1 MVLSVKF
8 AMKKFILILSL
19 LGFVGLGNMA
29 CAQAETATGAPKKA
43 KAAEAPAVPTA
54 LKKLKTF
61 NGKPNMKAKYYIYL
75 QSASWCG
82 YCRKE
87 MPDIVREYKKMKK
100 GGVEIILCSRDK
112 TPEDARN
119 YIKEFGIKF
128 PAVMDDPN
136 TPGPA
141 LPGFE
146 RLPGGG
152 IPVAV
157 LVDAQGKQLRIGQG
171 KMIADWKRVVQEED
185 KKAAQQASAED

>member
-1 MVLSVKF
+1 
-8 AMKKFILILSL
+8 MKQLILILSI
-19 LGFVGLGNMA
+19 LGLVGIGSIA
-29 CAQAETATGAPKKA
+29 SAQGESSGTAKSA
-43 KAAEAPAVPTA
+43 KNAKPEVAAVPAA

-61 NGKPNMKAKYYIYL
+61 NGKPNQKAKYYIYL

-112 TPEDARN
+112 TMDDAKK

-128 PAVMDDPN
+128 PAFMDDDN
-136 TPGPA
+136 TKGPS

-146 RLPGGG
+146 RSGG
-152 IPVAV
+152 IPMAL
-157 LVDAQGKQLRIGQG
+157 LVNDQGEVIRIGQG
-171 KMIADWKRVVQEED
+171 AMIAQWKNIIQEVEN
-185 KKAAQQASAED
+185 KAAANAQQAED